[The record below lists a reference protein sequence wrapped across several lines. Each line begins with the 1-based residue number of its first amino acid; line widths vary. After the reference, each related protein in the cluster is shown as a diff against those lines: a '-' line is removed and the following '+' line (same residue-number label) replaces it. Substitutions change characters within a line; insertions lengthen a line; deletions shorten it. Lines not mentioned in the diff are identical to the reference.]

1 MIGKTI
7 SHYKILEKF
16 GDGGMGHVYIAE
28 AKSLGERHYVG
39 HSITKGFNPTNR
51 VTSDAKSLNFLW
63 RFAG

>member
-28 AKSLGERHYVG
+28 GNEFRREALC
-39 HSITKGFNPTNR
+39 
-51 VTSDAKSLNFLW
+51 
-63 RFAG
+63 